1 MDNTVNITQGKF
13 GLKESLVAIR
23 QKEVDKV
30 KKQLALIEE
39 NIQTKNEQ
47 VTTMDTTSNDEVAR
61 IEKEYTIRLRNNE
74 REHEELVKS
83 VEKAKADLEFAKDE
97 LQKCSFLAVS
107 RKKTLTEDVE
117 ALEEKYRKL
126 SNNLRVNE
134 TTGKELLYARDKHMS
149 KHESGSGKIK
159 ESLEED
165 MKDADSLKEVL
176 AKKQKELDN
185 YEAMSIDEVIRLYK
199 SNQTLREYIGYIL
212 SESEGGLSFTDIQ
225 SKNPIFD
232 AISDV
237 RVSSVIRE
245 MLEEKIIKRSMEGE
259 AALFSIA

>member
-1 MDNTVNITQGKF
+1 MDNTVTISQGKY

-23 QKEVDKV
+23 KKEVDKLA
-30 KKQLALIEE
+30 KQLALIEE
-39 NIQTKNEQ
+39 NIQSKNEQ

-74 REHEELVKS
+74 REHEDLLKSIEKVKG
-83 VEKAKADLEFAKDE
+83 DLEFAKDE

-107 RKKTLTEDVE
+107 RRKTLAEDVE
-117 ALEEKYRKL
+117 ALEEKLRKL
-126 SNNLRVNE
+126 NNNLRVNE
-134 TTGKELLYARDKHMS
+134 TTGKELIYARDKNVS

-165 MKDADSLKEVL
+165 LKDADSIRAALE
-176 AKKQKELDN
+176 KKQKELDQ
-185 YEAMSIDEVIRLYK
+185 YEAMAIDEVIRLYK

-212 SESEGGLSFTDIQ
+212 SEAEGGLSFNDIQ
-225 SKNPIFD
+225 SKNAIFD

-245 MLEEKIIKRSMEGE
+245 MLDEKIIKRSMEGDS
-259 AALFSIA
+259 ATFSIA

>member
-1 MDNTVNITQGKF
+1 MDNTITITQGKY

-23 QKEVDKV
+23 QKEVDKLT
-30 KKQLALIEE
+30 KQLELIES

-74 REHEELVKS
+74 REHEELVKA

-117 ALEEKYRKL
+117 ALEEKFRKL

-134 TTGKELLYARDKHMS
+134 TTGKELIYARDKHMS

-165 MKDADSLKEVL
+165 RKDADSVKEAL

-185 YEAMSIDEVIRLYK
+185 YAAMNIDEVIRLYK
-199 SNQTLREYIGYIL
+199 SNQTLREYIGYVL
-212 SESEGGLSFTDIQ
+212 SEEEKGLTFVEIQ

-237 RVSSVIRE
+237 RVSQVIRE
-245 MLEEKIIKRSMEGE
+245 MLDEKIIKRSMEGD

>member
-47 VTTMDTTSNDEVAR
+47 VTTMDTTSSDEVAR
-61 IEKEYTIRLRNNE
+61 IEKEYAIRLRNNE

-83 VEKAKADLEFAKDE
+83 VEKVKADLDFAKDE

-134 TTGKELLYARDKHMS
+134 TTGKELIYARDKHMS

-159 ESLEED
+159 ESLEDD

-176 AKKQKELDN
+176 AKKQKELDA

-212 SESEGGLSFTDIQ
+212 SESEGGLSFNDIQ